1 MGFCLQTGVPI
12 CWSAHYNLDNSGFDC
27 IFAPIQ
33 RALINML
40 WILIKNFTYL
50 NEVWA
55 SNINGGVTK

>member
-33 RALINML
+33 RALICIFL
-40 WILIKNFTYL
+40 RALIVIFVL
-50 NEVWA
+50 VWSHFMA
-55 SNINGGVTK
+55 NNL